1 MDSGRVACVQQ
12 AQRHLFN
19 DRFAQVDSIYAGRVR
34 DYPGD
39 PLGYVLRA
47 GGLFAEMSDLE
58 ENAHEGQFLALLEAT
73 DSLTAV
79 VVDTCDAATA
89 AWMYL
94 FRGLA
99 KTYQALWEARF
110 GSLMNSL
117 RLGLA
122 TIDEYEAGLAVDSG
136 LYDLYTGSG
145 SYHYW
150 KSVKAGVLKYVG
162 IFKDEKEQGIA
173 ELRLAADSSLLHC
186 EVARSALIWIW
197 LEEREYDSA
206 AVLAGMFVERYPGGK
221 AFRWPMAQARYRQQA
236 YERAAGIYEEIR
248 RLLAPCPGNY
258 YNLIQCDYYIT
269 QCYSWLERP
278 ARAVESAR
286 KLEYYDAMIPRAIL
300 RRQAAKLN
308 YLRRIARRSIR

>member
-1 MDSGRVACVQQ
+1 MDSDRIACVQQ
-12 AQRHLFN
+12 AQEHLFN

-47 GGLFAEMSDLE
+47 GGLFAEMTDRE
-58 ENAHEGQFLALLEAT
+58 ENLHEEQFLDLLEAT
-73 DSLTAV
+73 DSLTTV
-79 VVDTCDAATA
+79 VIDTCDAATA

-110 GSLMNSL
+110 GSLMSSL
-117 RLGLA
+117 RLGLS
-122 TIDEYEAGLAVDSG
+122 TVDEYEAGLAVDSG

-150 KSVKAGVLKYVG
+150 KSVKVGVLKYVG
-162 IFKDEKEQGIA
+162 LFKDEKEQGIV
-173 ELRLAADSSLLHC
+173 ELRLAADSSLLHR

-206 AVLAGMFVERYPGGK
+206 AVLAGRFVERYPEGK
-221 AFRWPMAQARYRQQA
+221 AFRWPMAQARYRQQE
-236 YERAAGIYEEIR
+236 YERAAAAYEEIR
-248 RLLAPCPGNY
+248 ALLVQSPGNY

-269 QCYSWLERP
+269 QCYSWSEQP
-278 ARAVESAR
+278 VRAVESAR
-286 KLEYYDAMIPRAIL
+286 NLKHYDAKIPKAIL
-300 RRQAAKLN
+300 RRQAAKIN
-308 YLRRIARRSIR
+308 YLRRMARRSTR